1 MIRFDL
7 FSWFDFKTKQNKTS
21 VQFTFV
27 LFGEE
32 KAREEEE
39 GGMVSVAKAVD
50 VVAMPTTST

>member
-1 MIRFDL
+1 M
-7 FSWFDFKTKQNKTS
+7 SKTWGNETS

-39 GGMVSVAKAVD
+39 GGMVAVARAVD
-50 VVAMPTTST
+50 VVAMPTTLPQMFIKNISMK

>member
-1 MIRFDL
+1 M
-7 FSWFDFKTKQNKTS
+7 SKTWGNETS

-39 GGMVSVAKAVD
+39 GGMVAVARAVD
-50 VVAMPTTST
+50 VATSPQMFIKNISMK